1 VLLVEYVTLAHG
13 SGGVEMS
20 ELLEKLVFKRVK
32 PGFRRISSGVG
43 LDEADDGATIPL
55 PSGGHLVVSVDS
67 YTVNPPFFPG
77 GNIGVLAATGSIND
91 VVVMGARPIAM
102 LDSIVVEEGFPL
114 RDLEV
119 IVNSMISVLESE
131 GVALIG
137 GDFKVMPRGQVD
149 KIVITTTAIGVA
161 EKPPIVDRPEPGD
174 RVLVSDYIGDHGAV
188 ILMMQLGLSN
198 VDEIAKGLLKSDVKP
213 LTKLM
218 LPLVERYREC
228 ITAAR
233 DPTRGGLAGVLYEW
247 AVKTGTLI
255 VIDESRIPVREP
267 VKRYAGSLG
276 VDPLYLASEGVAVI
290 ALKPECSEEVLDF
303 VQKLGFEDARIIGEV
318 KKSELFR
325 GYVVA
330 ETPVGGLRVVE
341 PPRGE
346 LVPRIC

>member
-1 VLLVEYVTLAHG
+1 MEYVTLAHG

-20 ELLEKLVFKRVK
+20 DLLEKIIFSRVK
-32 PGFRRISSGVG
+32 PGFRRVSSGVG
-43 LDEADDGATIPL
+43 LDEADDGSSIPL
-55 PSGGHLVVSVDS
+55 PGGGHLVVSVDS

-77 GNIGVLAATGSIND
+77 GNIGVLAAAGSIND
-91 VVVMGARPIAM
+91 VLVMGARPIAV
-102 LDSIVVEEGFPL
+102 LDSIVVEEGFSL
-114 RDLEV
+114 RDLQV
-119 IVNSMISVLESE
+119 IVDSMISVLESE

-161 EKPPIVDRPEPGD
+161 EKPIIDRPRPSD
-174 RVLVSDYIGDHGAV
+174 KILISDYIGEHGAV

-198 VDEIAKGLLKSDVKP
+198 IEEISKGLLKSDVKP

-218 LPLVERYREC
+218 IPLLEKYRDC

-255 VIDESRIPVREP
+255 VIDESQIPIKEP
-267 VKRYAGSLG
+267 VKRYAESLG
-276 VDPLYLASEGVAVI
+276 VDPLYLASEGVAVL
-290 ALKPECSEEVLDF
+290 ALKSECAEEVLDY
-303 VQKLGFEDARIIGEV
+303 VRKQGFENARIIGEV
-318 KKSELFR
+318 RETELFK
-325 GYVVA
+325 GYIAA
-330 ETPVGGLRVVE
+330 ETPIGGLRVVE

>member
-1 VLLVEYVTLAHG
+1 VEYITLAHG

-20 ELLEKLVFKRVK
+20 ELLEKLIFSRVK
-32 PGFRRISSGVG
+32 PRFRRVSSGIG

-55 PSGGHLVVSVDS
+55 SFRGHLVVSVDS

-77 GNIGVLAATGSIND
+77 GNIGSLAATGSIND
-91 VVVMGARPIAM
+91 VVVMGARPIAV
-102 LDSIVVEEGFPL
+102 LDSVVVEEGFSM

-119 IVNSMISVLESE
+119 IVDSMISVLEGE

-161 EKPPIVDRPEPGD
+161 ENPIVDRPRPGD
-174 RVLVSDYIGDHGAV
+174 KILVSDYVGEHGAV
-188 ILMMQLGLSN
+188 VLLMQLGLTS
-198 VDEIAKGLLKSDVKP
+198 VEEISKGLLKSDVKP

-218 LPLVERYREC
+218 LPLVEKYRDC

-247 AVKTGTLI
+247 AVKTGTLV
-255 VIDESRIPVREP
+255 VIDESQVPVREP
-267 VKRYAGSLG
+267 VKRYSESLG
-276 VDPLYLASEGVAVI
+276 VDPLYLASEGVAVL
-290 ALKPECSEEVLDF
+290 ALKSECSEEVLEY
-303 VQKLGFEDARIIGEV
+303 VRKLGFENARIIGEV
-318 KKSELFR
+318 RESEMFR
-325 GYVVA
+325 GYIAA